1 VLDHRRH
8 FGRRC
13 WRQHRQAAWLNRAQ
27 VHVTPEAGRR
37 RRGPPLAY
45 LGQAGAK
52 PVRSCQRPI
61 RPGTCFGTSDRTFHF
76 AAQGEEQARPPH
88 AQSSLNRATHRSL
101 GGRAAAPDA
110 KPAAHTPLPRAQ
122 SPWHPH
128 LRSLLRLRVRCFLC
142 LCSLL
147 LCRRSRD
154 RDLPNRA
161 PATG

>member
-1 VLDHRRH
+1 M
-8 FGRRC
+8 
-13 WRQHRQAAWLNRAQ
+13 
-27 VHVTPEAGRR
+27 HVNPKAGRW

-61 RPGTCFGTSDRTFHF
+61 RPSTCFGTSDRTLHN

-101 GGRAAAPDA
+101 GRRGSRAAAPDA
-110 KPAAHTPLPRAQ
+110 KPAADTPLPRAQ
-122 SPWHPH
+122 SLRHPH

-147 LCRRSRD
+147 LCRRSLD